1 MSNVLS
7 GKDKILK
14 TIGDLDDLL
23 MRYKKAYAAIEGIEI
38 PEDEAEEFHNIIQKI
53 KYLMILRNRLAK
65 YLQNEY
71 GIFVMNGWES

>member
-7 GKDKILK
+7 GKDEILK

-38 PEDEAEEFHNIIQKI
+38 PEDEAEEFYNIIRKI
-53 KYLMILRNRLAK
+53 EYLMILRNRLAK